1 MNHLLMMLR
10 LHDEERGKV
19 GEKFLLF
26 LHMFPNRAIV
36 LSIAFRPATLVIQY
50 RYNEHIILKQIK
62 EDAGADLN

>member
-1 MNHLLMMLR
+1 M
-10 LHDEERGKV
+10 